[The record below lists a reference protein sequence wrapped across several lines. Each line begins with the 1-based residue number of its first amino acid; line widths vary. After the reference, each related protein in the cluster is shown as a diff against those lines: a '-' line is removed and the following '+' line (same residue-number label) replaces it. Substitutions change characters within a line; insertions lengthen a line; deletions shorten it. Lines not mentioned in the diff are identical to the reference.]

1 MKNVLEFIENSAKNF
16 PDKVAFSD
24 ESNSITYIELLKM
37 SKTIGTALVKKNN
50 TKNKPIAVF
59 LDKTVFALTAFFG
72 TVYSGN
78 FYTVID
84 SMMPADRIS
93 TIFESLHPVAIITDN
108 EHLKIAE
115 SIENCGEII
124 LLEDA
129 LRQQIDD
136 KKLAEIRSNSID
148 TDPLYSLFT
157 SGSTGVPKGTVVSH
171 KNVIA
176 YSEWVSETFDIT
188 SETIFGSQTPFYF
201 SMSVLDVFS
210 TIRNGATFHIIPKK
224 YFSFPIKLLE
234 YVRDR
239 EVNTI
244 YWVPSALSI
253 VANWKALDYVELPK
267 LKKVLFAGEVM
278 PTKQLNMWIKKRPDI
293 FYANLYGPTETTDIC
308 SYYIVDREFKNDET
322 LPIGKHC
329 DNCGIILIKEDGKEA
344 KKGEVGEILVRGSFL
359 ADGYFGNIKKTKEA
373 FIQNPINKNYPEIVY
388 KTGDIAKYNENEELI
403 YISRKDYQIKHMGYR
418 IELGEIEKNIYSIEN
433 IILCACVYDEKNQQI
448 ILFYQGDIEETEIA
462 KKAEN
467 LLLPYMRPN
476 KYVKITK
483 MPYNSNG
490 KIDRKLLKGQI
501 SINSENNK

>member
-1 MKNVLEFIENSAKNF
+1 MKNVLEFIENSAKSF
-16 PDKVAFSD
+16 PNKIAFSD
-24 ESNSITYIELLKM
+24 ESNSITYTELLKM
-37 SKTIGTALVKKNN
+37 SKAVGTALVKKFNK
-50 TKNKPIAVF
+50 KNKSIAVF

-72 TVYSGN
+72 VAYSGN

-93 TIFESLHPVAIITDN
+93 TIFDSLQPIAIITDN

-124 LLEDA
+124 LLEDT
-129 LRQQIDD
+129 LNQQIDD

-171 KNVIA
+171 RNVIA

-188 SETIFGSQTPFYF
+188 SETVFGSQTPFYF

-234 YVRDR
+234 YIRDR

-308 SYYIVDREFKNDET
+308 TYYVVDRDFRDDET

-329 DNCGIILIKEDGKEA
+329 NNCDVMILTEDNRLA
-344 KKGEVGEILVRGSFL
+344 EVGEEGELCARGSFL
-359 ADGYFGNIKKTKEA
+359 AMGYYNNPEKTKEV
-373 FIQNPINKNYPEIVY
+373 FVQNPLNTAYPEIIY
-388 KTGDIAKYNENEELI
+388 KTGDLVKLNEKGEII

-418 IELGEIEKNIYSIEN
+418 IELGEIEAAAGSIEK
-433 IILCACVYDEKNQQI
+433 IKTCVCIYNENEDKIVFIYEGSKMTDNELMDKLSEK
-448 ILFYQGDIEETEIA
+448 
-462 KKAEN
+462 
-467 LLLPYMRPN
+467 LPVYMRPN
-476 KYVKITK
+476 VIKRIKQI
-483 MPYNSNG
+483 PYNQNG
-490 KIDRKLLKGQI
+490 KIDRKLLKQTYKDI
-501 SINSENNK
+501 

>member
-16 PDKVAFSD
+16 PDKLAFSD

-93 TIFESLHPVAIITDN
+93 TIFESLQPVAIITDD

-308 SYYIVDREFKNDET
+308 TYYVVDRKFKDDET

-329 DNCGIILIKEDGKEA
+329 NNCDVMILTEDNRLA
-344 KKGEVGEILVRGSFL
+344 EVGEEGELCARGSFL
-359 ADGYFGNIKKTKEA
+359 AMGYYNNPEKTKEV
-373 FIQNPINKNYPEIVY
+373 FVQNPLNTAYPEIIY
-388 KTGDIAKYNENEELI
+388 KTGDLVKLNERGEII

-418 IELGEIEKNIYSIEN
+418 IELGEIEAAAGSIEK
-433 IILCACVYDEKNQQI
+433 IKICVCIYNESEDKIVFIYEGSKMTDSELMNKLSEK
-448 ILFYQGDIEETEIA
+448 
-462 KKAEN
+462 
-467 LLLPYMRPN
+467 LPVYMRPN
-476 KYVKITK
+476 VIKRIKQI
-483 MPYNSNG
+483 PYNQNG
-490 KIDRKLLKGQI
+490 KIDRKLLKQTYKDI
-501 SINSENNK
+501 

>member
-157 SGSTGVPKGTVVSH
+157 TTSTGSALGVQAKPISSPSLKAAVS
-171 KNVIA
+171 VRYWLYA
-176 YSEWVSETFDIT
+176 PTWAR
-188 SETIFGSQTPFYF
+188 
-201 SMSVLDVFS
+201 S
-210 TIRNGATFHIIPKK
+210 TKCLLLSIPNGAALLPNFKR
-224 YFSFPIKLLE
+224 YGFLSFFQEKFP
-234 YVRDR
+234 
-239 EVNTI
+239 
-244 YWVPSALSI
+244 
-253 VANWKALDYVELPK
+253 
-267 LKKVLFAGEVM
+267 
-278 PTKQLNMWIKKRPDI
+278 RPRI
-293 FYANLYGPTETTDIC
+293 SNGNC
-308 SYYIVDREFKNDET
+308 SVS
-322 LPIGKHC
+322 LPIG
-329 DNCGIILIKEDGKEA
+329 
-344 KKGEVGEILVRGSFL
+344 S
-359 ADGYFGNIKKTKEA
+359 
-373 FIQNPINKNYPEIVY
+373 
-388 KTGDIAKYNENEELI
+388 
-403 YISRKDYQIKHMGYR
+403 
-418 IELGEIEKNIYSIEN
+418 
-433 IILCACVYDEKNQQI
+433 
-448 ILFYQGDIEETEIA
+448 
-462 KKAEN
+462 
-467 LLLPYMRPN
+467 
-476 KYVKITK
+476 
-483 MPYNSNG
+483 
-490 KIDRKLLKGQI
+490 
-501 SINSENNK
+501 

>member
-24 ESNSITYIELLKM
+24 ESNSITYIELLKI

-308 SYYIVDREFKNDET
+308 TYYVVDRKFKDDET

-329 DNCGIILIKEDGKEA
+329 NNCDVMILTEDNRLA
-344 KKGEVGEILVRGSFL
+344 EVGEEGELCARGSFL
-359 ADGYFGNIKKTKEA
+359 AMGYYNNPEKTKEV
-373 FIQNPINKNYPEIVY
+373 FVQNPLNTAYPEIIY
-388 KTGDIAKYNENEELI
+388 KTGDLVKLNEKGEII

-418 IELGEIEKNIYSIEN
+418 IELGEIEAAAGSIEK
-433 IILCACVYDEKNQQI
+433 IKTCVCIYNESEDKIVFIYEGSKMTDSELMNKLSEK
-448 ILFYQGDIEETEIA
+448 
-462 KKAEN
+462 
-467 LLLPYMRPN
+467 LPVYMRPN
-476 KYVKITK
+476 VIKRIKQI
-483 MPYNSNG
+483 PYNQNG
-490 KIDRKLLKGQI
+490 KIDRKLLKQTYKDI
-501 SINSENNK
+501 

>member
-115 SIENCGEII
+115 SIENCGKII

-278 PTKQLNMWIKKRPDI
+278 PTKQLNMWIKKRPDL

-308 SYYIVDREFKNDET
+308 TYYVVDRKFKDDET

-329 DNCGIILIKEDGKEA
+329 NNCDVMILTEDNRLA
-344 KKGEVGEILVRGSFL
+344 EVGEEGELCARGSFL
-359 ADGYFGNIKKTKEA
+359 AMGYYNNPEKTKEV
-373 FIQNPINKNYPEIVY
+373 FVQNPLNTAYPEIIY
-388 KTGDIAKYNENEELI
+388 KTGDLVKLNEKGEII

-418 IELGEIEKNIYSIEN
+418 IELGEIEAAAGSIEK
-433 IILCACVYDEKNQQI
+433 IKTCVCIYNESEDKIVSIYEGSKMTDSELMNKLSEK
-448 ILFYQGDIEETEIA
+448 
-462 KKAEN
+462 
-467 LLLPYMRPN
+467 LPVYMRPN
-476 KYVKITK
+476 VIKRIKQI
-483 MPYNSNG
+483 PYNQNG
-490 KIDRKLLKGQI
+490 KIDRKLLKQTYKDI
-501 SINSENNK
+501 